1 MSTHTSPCPP
11 AKKKKKKILTGKELV
26 MFLIADN
33 LEEQEFGLQDMSA
46 IQM

>member
-1 MSTHTSPCPP
+1 MSTYTSPCPR
-11 AKKKKKKILTGKELV
+11 AKKKKKILAGKELV
-26 MFLIADN
+26 MFPIADN

>member
-1 MSTHTSPCPP
+1 MSTYTSPCPR
-11 AKKKKKKILTGKELV
+11 AKKKKILAGKELV
-26 MFLIADN
+26 MFPIADN